1 MLPRPP
7 SVFDDAEHVPV
18 PPVSQRIVAFSVHM
32 RCDGTQP
39 GNIVRVS
46 KQSVERGL
54 RPPTAPDEVQ
64 NLAKGPVRLEL
75 CYGFDMEDD
84 RLGHRIDNQ
93 TVLGAWV
100 TEQGEPQVYKARL
113 TYLNTF
119 RDGGTTQYRV
129 EIEHPERPGMYV
141 LLRNAV
147 GDKVV
152 TLTIVFSQGWG

>member
-7 SVFDDAEHVPV
+7 SVFDDVEQVPV
-18 PPVSQRIVAFSVHM
+18 PPGLQRIVAFSVHM

-64 NLAKGPVRLEL
+64 NLAEGSVLLEL

-84 RLGHRIDNQ
+84 RLGRRIDNQ

-100 TEQGEPQVYKARL
+100 TEQGEPQVYRVRL

-129 EIEHPERPGMYV
+129 EIEHPKKPGRYV

-152 TLTIVFSQGWG
+152 TLTIVFSQD